1 MEAKKM
7 GKSEISERV
16 QKGSEKFRKCS
27 ESVEKVLRKYP
38 ESVQK
43 VYRKCS
49 ESVKVF
55 RKC

>member
-1 MEAKKM
+1 M

-16 QKGSEKFRKCS
+16 QKGSENFRKCS
-27 ESVEKVLRKYP
+27 ESVQKVFRKYP